1 MCACTPVPSV
11 QAGVRAL
18 LTRRLSVDLSHNPLS
33 SIRCLVTRYNCLVRL
48 CVAGTGLTT
57 LPTLLYTLP
66 HLRHLDV
73 SRCKLTRLASSVAQL
88 ASLQSL
94 DLHGNALTTLPFG
107 LCRLTSLVL
116 LDCTENPLPPPLAA
130 AAGARVGWLEE
141 RPLHPLPLL
150 TLLAVGACVRV

>member
-1 MCACTPVPSV
+1 MSARLLRRVASWLAVPVLVS
-11 QAGVRAL
+11 GL
-18 LTRRLSVDLSHNPLS
+18 LF
-33 SIRCLVTRYNCLVRL
+33 
-48 CVAGTGLTT
+48 
-57 LPTLLYTLP
+57 TLP

-130 AAGARVGWLEE
+130 AAGARVGWLGE

-150 TLLAVGACVRV
+150 TLLAVGTCVYGPEVVCVSYCAPSSSCTVLR